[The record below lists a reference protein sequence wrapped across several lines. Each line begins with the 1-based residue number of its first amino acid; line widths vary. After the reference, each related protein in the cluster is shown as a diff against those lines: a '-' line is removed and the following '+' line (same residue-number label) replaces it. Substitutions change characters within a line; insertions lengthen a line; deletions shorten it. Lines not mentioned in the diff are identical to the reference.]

1 MYRAM
6 IVEDEKIIREGI
18 SNLIKRFGNRI
29 QVCWECENAA
39 EAWRRFQIEKPD
51 VVITDIIM
59 RGKTGLELIA
69 DIRKV
74 DAEIPVVILSGY
86 SEFEYAQA
94 AVRYNAFEY
103 LLKPINVKE
112 FAQMLERVE
121 HLLDKRSGGAQAS
134 TERSERQVIQKI
146 KDYVKEHVGEDLSLT
161 TVARQTNLSTN
172 YLSNLF
178 RTETSQ
184 KYSDYVTNVR
194 IEKAKQ
200 LLQDSELMVYE
211 VAEICGY
218 NSTKHFISV
227 FKKHTGMAPLQYRKQ
242 GSE

>member
-1 MYRAM
+1 MYRVM

-18 SNLIKRFGNRI
+18 SNLIRRFGNKL
-29 QVCWECENAA
+29 QVCWECETAA
-39 EAWRRFQIEKPD
+39 DAWRQFQIEKPD
-51 VVITDIIM
+51 MVITDIIM

-74 DAEIPVVILSGY
+74 DSEIPVVILSGY

-112 FAQMLERVE
+112 FAQTLERVE
-121 HLLDKRSGGAQAS
+121 QLLDKRNGIFQAS
-134 TERSERQVIQKI
+134 ADKNERQVIQKI
-146 KDYVKEHVGEDLSLT
+146 KDYVKEHLGEDLSLAA
-161 TVARQTNLSTN
+161 VAQQTNLSTN

-194 IEKAKQ
+194 MEKAK
-200 LLQDSELMVYE
+200 LLLSDSDLMVYE

-227 FKKHTGMAPLQYRKQ
+227 FKKHTGIAPLQYRKQ
-242 GSE
+242 R